1 MLPLQGFKQSI
12 LFIKGKVGHEKLKV
26 VQEI

>member
-1 MLPLQGFKQSI
+1 MLPLQGFKESI
-12 LFIKGKVGHEKLKV
+12 LFIKGKVRHERLKV